1 MSQCAAVCWCA
12 LNMIGNPDHR
22 DFQIK
27 RRPECAEKKDECR
40 AIREVSQAT
49 ERRWVER
56 AVGKLPPLPA
66 REEHPRGQR

>member
-12 LNMIGNPDHR
+12 LNTIGDTR
-22 DFQIK
+22 EFEIK
-27 RRPECAEKKDECR
+27 PAGVPGKEKKDEWR
-40 AIREVSQAT
+40 AIRGVSQAT

-56 AVGKLPPLPA
+56 AVGELRPLPA